1 MEHQDWNA
9 VVLRKTRAGGAGKK
23 AAQRD
28 DVNSAMR
35 SGAQVE
41 TVKKFA
47 AGANRVTGAS
57 NAKKLEEETEDFH
70 HKAITQDFKIALLK
84 ARQAKNLTQKQLA
97 QLINEKQTVITDYE
111 TGRAIPN
118 GQIIA
123 KLNRVLGT
131 ILPKIPKKK
140 LVKDASST

>member
-1 MEHQDWNA
+1 MSSDTEQETTAQLAQLLEEGGKSESSTGHSQSHGLPLVLVLARDATGHRSMEHQDWNA

-47 AGANRVTGAS
+47 AGRS
-57 NAKKLEEETEDFH
+57 NGSVVGIDLSDFR
-70 HKAITQDFKIALLK
+70 IQ
-84 ARQAKNLTQKQLA
+84 
-97 QLINEKQTVITDYE
+97 
-111 TGRAIPN
+111 
-118 GQIIA
+118 
-123 KLNRVLGT
+123 
-131 ILPKIPKKK
+131 
-140 LVKDASST
+140 